1 MVCRCD
7 IRGDSTGPWNLGC
20 SWDTGGHGDG
30 VTQSQAGRGSTGGP
44 RFVRDRVERCGD
56 PQAVALSVAELGEPQ
71 PSSPDTKRLSECLR
85 RIGDELDSNMEL
97 QRWALAAFWGSP
109 WCPQACPDHPNRPL
123 PQDDRA
129 GGV

>member
-1 MVCRCD
+1 M
-7 IRGDSTGPWNLGC
+7 GSHAA
-20 SWDTGGHGDG
+20 GGG
-30 VTQSQAGRGSTGGP
+30 TQSAEAP

-97 QRWALAAFWGSP
+97 QRWAAASAF
-109 WCPQACPDHPNRPL
+109 
-123 PQDDRA
+123 
-129 GGV
+129 